1 VNSSTSSSDPH
12 RRYVQGIAALAL
24 IPLLALFALGVYLEP
39 LWGDLTRVGGYSEKE
54 FGWNKSQLEFP
65 EPLASLGKYERYHDV
80 VVLGD
85 SYSTHRPNLQWQ
97 NYIVAATGWSVATL
111 DSKQVALKQVLAS
124 QAFRETPPKLFILQ
138 TVERALPGR
147 LPPRINDEQTCDAP
161 SQSRQVAKSPLPP
174 DSAWATRLME
184 VEKIGKHVKR
194 GTAWS
199 DVQLKYVLRYLAAT
213 LTRELAGDAYT
224 TAVKVELSTRAP
236 FSSAN
241 KEAMLVYT
249 DDFRKVEWWSAMG
262 LAEMNCR
269 IERMRDQVEAN
280 GVTRFVL
287 MVAPD
292 KLTAYA
298 DFLADT
304 QSRGISSL
312 AQLAEQQPETLP
324 RLDLALISRIRHGE
338 QDVYLPDNTHW
349 GSSGNRIAAE
359 ALLQFLTQ
367 RGWDP
372 ARAN

>member
-1 VNSSTSSSDPH
+1 
-12 RRYVQGIAALAL
+12 
-24 IPLLALFALGVYLEP
+24 
-39 LWGDLTRVGGYSEKE
+39 
-54 FGWNKSQLEFP
+54 
-65 EPLASLGKYERYHDV
+65 
-80 VVLGD
+80 
-85 SYSTHRPNLQWQ
+85 
-97 NYIVAATGWSVATL
+97 
-111 DSKQVALKQVLAS
+111 
-124 QAFRETPPKLFILQ
+124 
-138 TVERALPGR
+138 
-147 LPPRINDEQTCDAP
+147 
-161 SQSRQVAKSPLPP
+161 
-174 DSAWATRLME
+174 
-184 VEKIGKHVKR
+184 
-194 GTAWS
+194 
-199 DVQLKYVLRYLAAT
+199 
-213 LTRELAGDAYT
+213 
-224 TAVKVELSTRAP
+224 
-236 FSSAN
+236 
-241 KEAMLVYT
+241 
-249 DDFRKVEWWSAMG
+249 
-262 LAEMNCR
+262 MNCR

-338 QDVYLPDNTHW
+338 QDVYLPDDTHW